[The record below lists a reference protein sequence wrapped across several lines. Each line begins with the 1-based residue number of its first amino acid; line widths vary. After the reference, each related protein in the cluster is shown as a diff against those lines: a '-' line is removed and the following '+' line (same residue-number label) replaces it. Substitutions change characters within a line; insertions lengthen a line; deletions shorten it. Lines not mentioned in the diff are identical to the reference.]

1 MKHLEFNLQD
11 GVILKEDF
19 PIGVYSKHK
28 NTLVISNP
36 IQFIGT
42 DKSVEDKEVINY
54 VLDNEILSRSIKLKV
69 KHSTCLSVGYMTN
82 DTYKIKHI

>member
-36 IQFIGT
+36 PQFIAT
-42 DKSVEDKEVINY
+42 DKSVKDKEVIDY
-54 VLDNEILSRSIKLKV
+54 VLDNKILSRSIKLKV
-69 KHSTCLSVGYMTN
+69 KHSTCLSVGYMTQ
-82 DTYKIKHI
+82 DTFQLKHI